1 VTPWTAAVESSAG
14 LAAIGPRWLDPQNL
28 STLGDVAPWVAAA
41 IVFAECGLLIGFFLP
56 GDTLLFTLGLLV
68 GTGVVGMPLWAT
80 CTLLAVAALLGN
92 LVGYEIGRAAGPA
105 IFRREDSALFKREN
119 VERAAAFFE
128 RWGAPAITLA
138 RFVPIVRTFITVVAG
153 VARMDRR
160 RYFFFSTLGAVIWAG
175 GVTALGYFL
184 GSVQFVRDNVD
195 VIFAVV
201 EVAIIA
207 VVVLSVAPILIE
219 AIRRRRARTA
229 GPVPDPV
236 PDPLSRTLSD
246 PMSDPGSERASSGP
260 SRSAGRHASPD
271 R

>member
-1 VTPWTAAVESSAG
+1 MTSPTAASAA
-14 LAAIGPRWLDPQNL
+14 LAALPALGPSWLDPRHL
-28 STLGDVAPWVAAA
+28 DTFGTAALWIA
-41 IVFAECGLLIGFFLP
+41 ALIVFSECGLLVGFFLP

-68 GTGVVGMPLWAT
+68 GTGVVGLPLWAA
-80 CTLLAVAALLGN
+80 CALLAVAALLGN
-92 LVGYEIGRAAGPA
+92 VVGYEIGRAAGPA

-119 VERAAAFFE
+119 VVRASAFFE

-184 GSVQFVRDNVD
+184 GSIPFVHDHISG
-195 VIFAVV
+195 IFAIV
-201 EVAIIA
+201 EVVLVA
-207 VVVLSVAPILIE
+207 VVMLSVAPIVIE
-219 AIRRRRARTA
+219 TIRRRRRGGTATTA
-229 GPVPDPV
+229 GPAATPEAT
-236 PDPLSRTLSD
+236 SR
-246 PMSDPGSERASSGP
+246 PASGLTSQP
-260 SRSAGRHASPD
+260 TSAGRHASPD